1 MFLSKNRDRVLDFYS
16 LLQHIVPEVS
26 VQLNGVREVLLSL
39 LRLALEVDNVV
50 SQRVKDK
57 DSTRALIK
65 ELETF
70 FKKEERKLGM
80 KE

>member
-1 MFLSKNRDRVLDFYS
+1 MDFYS
-16 LLQHIVPEVS
+16 LLLHIVPEVS
-26 VQLNGVREVLLSL
+26 VQLNGVREVLVSL

-70 FKKEERKLGM
+70 FKKKEERQLGM
-80 KE
+80 KEVLN